1 MMKINYDILKNLI
14 RCNKGMKLEFRD
26 NTNVLDISIN
36 HVIILS
42 IELKN
47 NSIEENSEL
56 IYSSIVSLDNITL
69 YVPKI
74 YMK

>member
-1 MMKINYDILKNLI
+1 MKINYDILKNLI